1 MGGYN
6 DIVYNCQHVQEQKQ
20 IKIEKRTDKMNEI
33 QVNANIV
40 KGSINFDHLA
50 TRKKLQDILI
60 EYREINF
67 DNEDSIKFA
76 KGTLAE
82 LREAKLMFDKRRKE
96 IKAEWNKPYQE
107 FEEQAKDII
116 NLFDTPINK
125 ISAQVKQIEE
135 KKQLLKYKE
144 LLQFYEETVT
154 EDVKDYVRFE
164 SIFNEKWY
172 NVTYAI
178 TKIKK
183 EITDKITNTQTEIK
197 SLKAMESIAIDKAL
211 SIYKAN
217 NDFMQ
222 AVKIITDYEEVKRQE
237 EAVKK
242 EEQIINVKKEAVD
255 NYKNIENIK
264 AQAVAEIFE
273 IKEQKAD
280 AEIKDKLYSITATDE
295 EMEQIEMYMNSIGVE
310 FQCMTIEF

>member
-1 MGGYN
+1 
-6 DIVYNCQHVQEQKQ
+6 
-20 IKIEKRTDKMNEI
+20 MNEI

-40 KGSINFDHLA
+40 KGSINFDYIA
-50 TRKKLQDILI
+50 TKKKLNDILT
-60 EYREINF
+60 EYREINIE
-67 DNEDSIKFA
+67 NEDSIKFA

-96 IKAEWNKPYQE
+96 IKAEWNKPYTD
-107 FEEQAKDII
+107 FETQAKDII
-116 NLFDTPINK
+116 QLFDTPINK

-135 KKQLLKYKE
+135 KKQLVKYKE

-154 EDVKDYVRFE
+154 EDVKDYLSFE

-172 NVTYAI
+172 NITHAI

-183 EITDKITNTQTEIK
+183 EITDKIKNTEIEIK
-197 SLKAMESIAIDKAL
+197 SLKAMESMAIDKAL
-211 SIYKAN
+211 YVYKATN

-222 AVKIITDYEEVKRQE
+222 AVRVITDYEEVKRHE
-237 EAVKK
+237 DSEKKK
-242 EEQIINVKKEAVD
+242 EEINNIKKEAVD
-255 NYKNIENIK
+255 DYKNIENIK
-264 AQAVAEIFE
+264 AETVAQIFE

-280 AEIKDKLYSITATDE
+280 AETKDKLYSITATDE